1 MEYGLFNLSMRR
13 SPERTPAEII
23 LETVAE
29 VRLAEEIGFDVAWI
43 AEHHFANLSL
53 SPSPLLL
60 AAHLAGATE
69 RIGLGSGVVVLPLYH
84 PMRLL
89 EEIAYLDIV
98 SHGRLHL
105 GIGAGSQNH
114 EFRGF
119 GTDVDDAGSRF
130 REVLDIVDM
139 GLEEGRVA
147 YDGQHFQVP
156 ETALSLAPRPRAK
169 PPIYLAGLA
178 GDPALAKRAG
188 ERGYIPFASAQW
200 LPIEAVAKK
209 KADYAAGYAAAGRD
223 PAAMPFAIQR
233 MIYVT
238 DDKSDALDAAEQARY
253 THRIVASA
261 KSGTPVLDRSFI
273 REAAVLGEDEPEVI
287 AEKAMIGDPEK
298 IVAMIVDD
306 ARALD
311 LTHMSCF
318 MAFGGLEPARVRR
331 SMERFA
337 TEVMPAVAKALD
349 NGERKSRQQL
359 S

>member
-13 SPERTPAEII
+13 SPARTPAEII
-23 LETVAE
+23 AETVAE
-29 VRLAEEIGFDVAWI
+29 VRLAEELGFAVAWI

-60 AAHLAGATE
+60 AAHLAGATK
-69 RIGLGSGVVVLPLYH
+69 RIGLGTGVVVLPLYH

-89 EEIAYLDIV
+89 EEIAYVDIV
-98 SHGRLHL
+98 SQGRLHL

-119 GTDVDDAGSRF
+119 GTDVAEAGERF
-130 REVLDIVDM
+130 LEVLDIIDM
-139 GLEEGRVA
+139 GLGEGRVA
-147 YDGQHFQVP
+147 YDGRHFQVP

-178 GDPALAKRAG
+178 GDPVLARRAG

-209 KADYAAGYAAAGRD
+209 KAGYAAGYAAAGQD

-233 MIYVT
+233 LIYVT
-238 DDKSDALDAAEQARY
+238 DARDDALDAAEHARY

-261 KSGTPVLDRSFI
+261 KSGTPVLDRAFI

-287 AEKAMIGDPEK
+287 AEKAMIGDVEK
-298 IVAMIVDD
+298 IAAMIVEDVQ
-306 ARALD
+306 ALG
-311 LTHMSCF
+311 LSHLSCF
-318 MAFGGLEPARVRR
+318 MAFGGLEPERVRR

-337 TEVMPAVAKALD
+337 TEVIPAVAKALGD
-349 NGERKSRQQL
+349 SEQKLDRLVS
-359 S
+359 